1 MIVVR
6 DGPRQSEIT
15 AMSLKQF
22 TCDVHVMG
30 KGVAKDVV
38 VWLKTAS
45 QAEAKIA
52 AQAQFPGQ
60 KLGSVTNV
68 REKK

>member
-1 MIVVR
+1 MAAR
-6 DGPRQSEIT
+6 DGPRQPEST

-38 VWLKTAS
+38 VGLKTAS
-45 QAEAKIA
+45 QAETKIA

>member
-1 MIVVR
+1 MR
-6 DGPRQSEIT
+6 STERFFQT
-15 AMSLKQF
+15 ALKQF

-30 KGVAKDVV
+30 KSVAKDIVA
-38 VWLKTAS
+38 WLKTAS